1 MAKHQDNFTSLLA
14 ATLSTIVHQL
24 LHSRAIYPPE
34 SFVIHRYLGVRCH
47 ASRVPAVGQYI
58 DDFLSV
64 AVPSIVAGIGEA
76 IVMVVMEEEIIDDG
90 KKVAMKILERFE
102 FAFEMDGTI
111 HQKMDNT
118 SIAQSR
124 QEDYGDDQEANEK
137 SEASRLDAL
146 DAQIVNEART
156 QLEYS
161 FKQCLLGVIA
171 LERRKKRVGEK
182 PENLSFKLCMR
193 TVECSANGDDDQTVS
208 WNNCQQLMRAVN
220 SGYWR
225 EPDESS
231 CLVTGGRNEQ
241 TDKTK
246 SRSGLYRLIKD
257 ISLNNCGMSMRLGM
271 DVS

>member
-1 MAKHQDNFTSLLA
+1 MTNNTAKHQDNFTSLLA

-24 LHSRAIYPPE
+24 LHSRAIYPPD

-64 AVPSIVAGIGEA
+64 AVPSVVAGIGEA
-76 IVMVVMEEEIIDDG
+76 IVMIVMEEEILDDG

-102 FAFEMDGTI
+102 FTFTMDGTI
-111 HQKMDNT
+111 HQMDNT
-118 SIAQSR
+118 PIAPTR
-124 QEDYGDDQEANEK
+124 REDYDDPGTNEK
-137 SEASRLDAL
+137 AEASRLDAL

-156 QLEYS
+156 ELEYS

-171 LERRKKRVGEK
+171 LERRKKSVGEK

-193 TVECSANGDDDQTVS
+193 TVESNTNGATGDTIS
-208 WNNCQQLMRAVN
+208 LNNCQQLMQAVN

-225 EPDESS
+225 EPDTSS
-231 CLVTGGRNEQ
+231 CLLSNNTN
-241 TDKTK
+241 
-246 SRSGLYRLIKD
+246 SRRGLYRPIKD
-257 ISLNNCGMSMRLGM
+257 ISLSNCGMSMKLGM
-271 DVS
+271 EVNQNKH